1 MIFVTLGTQ
10 DKGFPRLLEAIDKE
24 IEKGTIKEKVIVQAG
39 LTKYE
44 SKDMEIFD
52 LVPANE
58 FEKYIDEADL
68 IITHGGAG
76 SILTAIKHGKKV
88 IAAARLAKYKEHTND
103 HQKQIVKEF
112 SKEGYILELRDFN
125 KLGKLIEKSKHFTP
139 KKFESNTN
147 NMVKLISNYIEDS
160 NHISWFNKY
169 REIIYYLF
177 FMICTYL
184 LNIIINNLL
193 LVFNISKQL
202 EIISIISWL
211 ISILF
216 IYITNKKYVFSST
229 NKNILYEFSLFFI
242 FNLLILLI
250 IKFIKYV
257 FVIKLNLNFIIVI
270 IYLVFNYIFSK
281 YIVFKNENLQIA
293 IEELN
298 NEKK

>member
-44 SKDMEIFD
+44 SKNMEIFD
-52 LVPANE
+52 LVPTNE

-112 SKEGYILELRDFN
+112 SKEGYILELKDFN
-125 KLGKLIEKSKHFTP
+125 KLGKLIENSKHFTP

-147 NMVKLISNYIEDS
+147 NMIKLISNYIEDS
-160 NHISWFNKY
+160 NHVSWFNKY
-169 REIIYYLF
+169 RKIIYYLF
-177 FMICTYL
+177 FMMCTYL
-184 LNIIINNLL
+184 LNIIIKNLL
-193 LVFNISKQL
+193 FFNISKQL
-202 EIISIISWL
+202 EIINIILWL

-216 IYITNKKYVFSST
+216 IYITNRKYVFSST

-250 IKFIKYV
+250 IKFIKCV
-257 FVIKLNLNFIIVI
+257 FIKFSFNLKLYHFIIVI
-270 IYLVFNYIFSK
+270 LYIILNYIFSK
-281 YIVFKNENLQIA
+281 FVVFKESGVFDNER
-293 IEELN
+293 
-298 NEKK
+298 K